1 MNNCKDCVLRMNVA
15 YFLKMVN
22 FCKWIDKVIILKLRS
37 QILSSSLAYLIIF
50 LLVCCVYTNSEESLL
65 YYSFKQKCVI
75 RFINTYYYLLLQ
87 KTKWCVYYKNTR
99 ILLVTLLS
107 PILNLYNTCLKF
119 LIWTSYNLSIIFL
132 HEPYNVP
139 TILLIHE
146 PKNVPIFLHVPHYVP
161 IIFLP
166 EPHRVP
172 IIFLY
177 LHEHQDF
184 LNS

>member
-1 MNNCKDCVLRMNVA
+1 MRLIFK
-15 YFLKMVN
+15 KWSI
-22 FCKWIDKVIILKLRS
+22 FCKWIDHTEIEKSNFVIQFSILDN
-37 QILSSSLAYLIIF
+37 F

-119 LIWTSYNLSIIFL
+119 LTWTSYNLSIIFL
-132 HEPYNVP
+132 YEPYNVP
-139 TILLIHE
+139 TIFLHE
-146 PKNVPIFLHVPHYVP
+146 PHNVLNFPSWTELCAFNFLSWTSLCAYNFSIMNLIVC
-161 IIFLP
+161 L
-166 EPHRVP
+166 
-172 IIFLY
+172 
-177 LHEHQDF
+177 
-184 LNS
+184 